1 MHYKEV
7 NDLNAIEN
15 KIDHGDKF
23 YPSVMEMKSSN
34 ACADE
39 YIRLKS
45 EGYVLLGYSLFHHE
59 RKMSQGILVQ
69 TGKKLGAHK
78 VLFSRERSYSGS
90 LSTSPL
96 KSEEKFE
103 RQPFVN
109 SLAERTDTQYDSP
122 SNNYVHNA
130 LFLVQQAMKQ

>member
-7 NDLNAIEN
+7 NDLNAVAN
-15 KIDHGDKF
+15 KIDLGDKF
-23 YPSVMEMKSSN
+23 YPSVVEMKSSN
-34 ACADE
+34 ACLEE
-39 YIRLKS
+39 YERLKS
-45 EGYVLLGYSLFHHE
+45 EGYKLIGYSLFHHE
-59 RKMSQGILVQ
+59 HKMSQGILVQ
-69 TGKKLGAHK
+69 TGKKLGAHM

-96 KSEEKFE
+96 KSDEKFE
-103 RQPFVN
+103 RQPFVKP
-109 SLAERTDTQYDSP
+109 LAERTDTQYISP

>member
-7 NDLNAIEN
+7 NDLDAIEN

-23 YPSVMEMKSSN
+23 YPSVLEMKNSN
-34 ACADE
+34 ACLDK
-39 YIRLKS
+39 YNRLKS
-45 EGYVLLGYSLFHHE
+45 EGYVLIGYSLFHHE
-59 RKMSQGILVQ
+59 GKMSHGILVQ

-90 LSTSPL
+90 LRTSPIN
-96 KSEEKFE
+96 SDEKFQG
-103 RQPFVN
+103 QPFVR
-109 SLAERTDTQYDSP
+109 SLAERTSNQYDSP

-130 LFLVQQAMKQ
+130 LFLVQQALTE